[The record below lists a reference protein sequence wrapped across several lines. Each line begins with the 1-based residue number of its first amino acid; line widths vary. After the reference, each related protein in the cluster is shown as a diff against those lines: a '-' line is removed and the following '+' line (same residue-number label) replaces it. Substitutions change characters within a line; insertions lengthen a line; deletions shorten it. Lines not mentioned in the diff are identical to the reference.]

1 MHIYLSLSC
10 FVILLSEILRVEGYS
25 WMDNLIRRMVIYKL
39 SLVAGVTNFVIL
51 KDHHSEVAMAKL
63 SGYP

>member
-51 KDHHSEVAMAKL
+51 KDHQSEVAMAKL